1 MFVEPN
7 CRYRYPEHFCYPRTK
22 ITELVSHTI
31 DRFGSYRN
39 RLIVRWTN
47 LMVTFCLEEFY
58 GISLIQKFTSKQ
70 LYSLAKVR
78 H

>member
-1 MFVEPN
+1 
-7 CRYRYPEHFCYPRTK
+7 
-22 ITELVSHTI
+22 
-31 DRFGSYRN
+31 
-39 RLIVRWTN
+39 
-47 LMVTFCLEEFY
+47 MVTFCLEEFY